1 VASLAALASSTTSA
15 LLLPEL
21 LTTQKRDPFLQ
32 QVDDG
37 VTARGRDQ
45 GVWRDFFQNQ
55 EGFLCYQRD
64 GDVVPHIC
72 VPQVSR
78 DAVLHVSHGGALVGH
93 PGITRTSANI
103 AQFFWWPNL
112 FHDVVHFVHS
122 CRTCATAKSSSG
134 LRLVVDSF
142 SIVCQSSSLHIG
154 AWTSLA
160 LCPSLTEVTI

>member
-1 VASLAALASSTTSA
+1 MSPAAIKTC
-15 LLLPEL
+15 
-21 LTTQKRDPFLQ
+21 
-32 QVDDG
+32 
-37 VTARGRDQ
+37 
-45 GVWRDFFQNQ
+45 RDFFRNDQ
-55 EGFLCYQRD
+55 GFLCYQYE
-64 GDVVPHIC
+64 GDALLRIC
-72 VPQVSR
+72 VLKVSR
-78 DAVLHVSHGGALVGH
+78 DAVLHDAHGGALVGH
-93 PGITRTSANI
+93 PGITRTAVNV

-122 CRTCATAKSSSG
+122 WRTCATAKSSSG